1 MKAGTMQ
8 SVQRLIAG
16 AAAFGFFFA
25 PLALY
30 VVGVRPVAFENRELA
45 RAPDLESGWA
55 GLDQTSAWA
64 SDHLPGRLQAVRADS
79 WLNYHVLGELPRE
92 TSTQTAAPGPVQPAP
107 TSTPADPPA
116 FTAVR
121 GKDGYLF
128 LGSEFTAACEF
139 SERFSESLRAWARTA
154 EIIRSSGR
162 TVVFSVAPN
171 KSSVTTAELPDTVP
185 HGACATDGIR
195 AENEMIDAFRHPTY
209 FSVRADL
216 ADAHGSGRQVY
227 WRTDSHWTTV
237 GGAIYA
243 RALARE
249 LAPALAA
256 RIQVGRTRVTKVG
269 DLARLTGLPSTE
281 TVPLAILTAGWTV
294 REGPGSPGYDPVTP
308 VFDPQHWTTRPSTGL
323 VPGRSVLLGDS
334 FTYATLPTLRPLFA
348 RGTFVWIGYSS
359 ERQIIAEIIRSD
371 TVVMSLAQR
380 SVVTHLFTTEKF
392 QRRLAAKLRA
402 AGR

>member
-1 MKAGTMQ
+1 MKAGAVQ
-8 SVQRLIAG
+8 GVQRLTAG
-16 AAAFGFFFA
+16 AAAFAFFFA

-45 RAPDLESGWA
+45 RAPALDDGWA
-55 GLDQTSAWA
+55 GLDLTSAWA

-79 WLNYHVLGELPRE
+79 WLDFHVLGELPRQ
-92 TSTQTAAPGPVQPAP
+92 TSTQT
-107 TSTPADPPA
+107 PA

-139 SERFSESLRAWARTA
+139 NERFSESMRAWARTA
-154 EIIRSSGR
+154 EIIKSSGR

-171 KSSVTTAELPDTVP
+171 KSSVTTAELPDPVP

-195 AENEMIDAFRHPTY
+195 AENEMIDAFRHPRY

-216 ADAHGSGRQVY
+216 ADAHSSGRQVY

-249 LAPALAA
+249 LAPALAS
-256 RIQVGRTRVTKVG
+256 RIQVHRARLTKVG
-269 DLARLTGLPSTE
+269 DLARLTGLTSTE
-281 TVPLAILTAGWTV
+281 TVPSAVLATGGTV
-294 REGPGSPGYDPVTP
+294 REDPGSPGYDPVTP
-308 VFDPQHWTTRPSTGL
+308 VFEPQRWTTRPATGL
-323 VPGRSVLLGDS
+323 VPGRSVLVGDS
-334 FTYATLPTLRPLFA
+334 FTYATLPTLQPLFA
-348 RGTFVWIGYSS
+348 RGTFIWIGYSS
-359 ERQIIAEIIRSD
+359 ERQIIAEIVRSD

-380 SVVTHLFTTEKF
+380 SVVTHLFTTERF
-392 QRRLAAKLRA
+392 QRRLAAKLSA
-402 AGR
+402 ASR